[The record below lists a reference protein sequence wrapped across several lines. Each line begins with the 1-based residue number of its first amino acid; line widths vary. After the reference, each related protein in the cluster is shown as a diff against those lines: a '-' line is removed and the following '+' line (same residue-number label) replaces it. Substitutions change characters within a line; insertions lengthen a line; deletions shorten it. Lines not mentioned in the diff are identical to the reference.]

1 MCQCWVVNPLP
12 ATRKPFFCY
21 QRAMLLKKAMHGT
34 PAIPGKGQTMQEA
47 AFQRMIRSV
56 RDVMALAPVIS
67 YREP

>member
-47 AFQRMIRSV
+47 ALQRMIRSV
-56 RDVMALAPVIS
+56 SDVMEPATVIS
-67 YREP
+67 YRKP